1 MKDDLSQKIHG
12 NMIFSAYL
20 AKMVPLFPTKMKL
33 TFCQKIKDYLLPKNA
48 LKNGISSITKKDD
61 AHSRNDGIGV
71 LD

>member
-1 MKDDLSQKIHG
+1 
-12 NMIFSAYL
+12 
-20 AKMVPLFPTKMKL
+20 MVPLFSTKMKL